1 MSGERTAPQRNIS
14 QRALADAVVR
24 EGRIRHV
31 LEMGAFMVD
40 GSRGGK
46 YAVALFPNEKCRCTS
61 PSTCY
66 HILAARISVGLPNK
80 DDKKF

>member
-1 MSGERTAPQRNIS
+1 
-14 QRALADAVVR
+14 
-24 EGRIRHV
+24 
-31 LEMGAFMVD
+31 MGAFMVD

-46 YAVALFPNEKCRCTS
+46 YAVALFPNEKCRCPS

-80 DDKKF
+80 DDKKL